1 MDDAR
6 LEVFLARLYTDAAFL
21 QHFLARPVE
30 IARETGLSE
39 TQVMAVAA
47 MDLGDLQLA
56 AGGFR
61 AKGARVMAASHGA
74 TARGRWRRWWRWR
87 VRMPVTLALWRLGVR

>member
-6 LEVFLARLYTDAAFL
+6 LEAFLARLYSDATILQRFL
-21 QHFLARPVE
+21 DQPIQV
-30 IARETGLSE
+30 AREAGLSE
-39 TQVMAVAA
+39 PQVAA
-47 MDLGDLQLA
+47 VTAIDRNDLRLA

-61 AKGARVMAASHGA
+61 AKGARAMAASHGA
-74 TARGRWRRWWRWR
+74 TVRGRWRRWWRWH

>member
-6 LEVFLARLYTDAAFL
+6 LEAFMARLYADAAFL
-21 QHFLARPVE
+21 QRFLARPVE
-30 IARETGLSE
+30 IAREAGLSE
-39 TQVMAVAA
+39 TQVEAVAA

-61 AKGARVMAASHGA
+61 AKGARVMAASHGG

-87 VRMPVTLALWRLGVR
+87 VHMPLTLALWRLGVR